1 MVIVFYW
8 FNQTAFKASFFF
20 PFGQLFWKKKKKIRT
35 NFHVKL
41 VKIDGKK
48 CRGKETF
55 INPLIMSL
63 KWWSYVKNAQYH
75 LSQYT
80 LIELA
85 VADDTR

>member
-8 FNQTAFKASFFF
+8 FNQTAFKAIFSFHSANFSE
-20 PFGQLFWKKKKKIRT
+20 KKKKIRT

-80 LIELA
+80 LIKLA